1 MPKELLH
8 QFKYFLTRDILVAS
22 PSLASLLEGGCWA
35 ILETLQSRP
44 CRHLRR
50 NCPSIC
56 GDDDLFRFR
65 TREACPSFYQAL
77 VVRDFHLHPIL
88 YKSIDV
94 RVGVTTVPRSH
105 DRSLEGP
112 TMEGIRSG

>member
-8 QFKYFLTRDILVAS
+8 QFNYTFTRDNLVAS
-22 PSLASLLEGGCWA
+22 LSLASLLEGECWA
-35 ILETLQSRP
+35 ILETLQSHP

-65 TREACPSFYQAL
+65 RREACPSFYQAL
-77 VVRDFHLHPIL
+77 VVRDFHLHPIF
-88 YKSIDV
+88 YKSINV
-94 RVGVTTVPRSH
+94 RVGVIAVPRSH
-105 DRSLEGP
+105 DHSLEGP
-112 TMEGIRSG
+112 MTERIRSD